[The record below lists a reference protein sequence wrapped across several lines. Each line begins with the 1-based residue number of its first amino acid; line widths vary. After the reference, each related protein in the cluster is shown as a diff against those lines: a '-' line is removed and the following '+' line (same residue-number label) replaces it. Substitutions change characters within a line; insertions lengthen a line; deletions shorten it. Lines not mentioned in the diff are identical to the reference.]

1 MGTDN
6 PKQPGVPDYA
16 TISEDEEWIITRD
29 KLFLFTE
36 ADIRGTDYWANP
48 DPSNY
53 AYGYVHYPTPDEK
66 DFTYDGKAIIP
77 RAILKGE
84 AGNTFARMTALRSPV
99 PQSLGTTITGVSVF
113 YQKYSD
119 GVGTPIIDYMQQ
131 EDAKG
136 TNNYS
141 SYYCFAGV
149 WVQLSPES

>member
-6 PKQPGVPDYA
+6 PKQPGVPDYG

-36 ADIRGTDYWANP
+36 ADIRGTDYWADP
-48 DPSNY
+48 DPDNY
-53 AYGYVHYPTPDEK
+53 EYGYIDYPTPDEK

-77 RAILKGE
+77 RAILKEE
-84 AGNTFARMTALRSPV
+84 AGDTFPRMTALRSPV

-113 YQKYSD
+113 YQMRP
-119 GVGTPIIDYMQQ
+119 GGEGNPLIDYMLS
-131 EDAKG
+131 EAAKG
-136 TNNYS
+136 TNNFS

-149 WVQLSPES
+149 WVQLSPEA